1 MAMKRGKLSKSSR
14 SARDGRNGLVD
25 ALVVAGIGVS
35 LGLVAVSISLNVRMG
50 MRSAD
55 NPLDGY
61 LYGAGAG
68 FGDALKAV
76 APFML
81 AWAIRHRDTVAAMA
95 AILLFCLSTAFSFTA
110 TFGFAAEHRASR
122 AGEAQGDIDRYADLR
137 AEKERLEKRLAFI
150 GQQRPSDE
158 VVAAM
163 AGVLNKS
170 AWRGGPSVGTVSK
183 DCTSVRRAT
192 SNACSLYATLQEE
205 AARAEEAEQVA
216 AALAV
221 MLSKLAGREGGVTV
235 SADAQ
240 AEAIAEAASRVVSL
254 SERQVGLL
262 LAFLLA
268 CFIEGGSGLGL
279 YMVTTPWR
287 TPRNGTTKAPVATGA
302 VDRFLVERVEP
313 GEGLLPITLL
323 HEEYVRWC
331 AVRKETPHTG
341 SRFAKLCGEVA
352 GDVGIQLTSRGKRH
366 YCKNLALKSAE
377 RSVA

>member
-1 MAMKRGKLSKSSR
+1 M
-14 SARDGRNGLVD
+14 
-25 ALVVAGIGVS
+25 VAGIGVS
-35 LGLVAVSISLNVRMG
+35 LGLVGVSISLNVRMG

-55 NPLDGY
+55 NPVDGY

-81 AWAIRHRDTVAAMA
+81 AWAIRHRDTVATLSAV
-95 AILLFCLSTAFSFTA
+95 LLFCLCTAFSFTA

-122 AGEAQGDIDRYADLR
+122 AGEAQGHIDRYGDLR
-137 AEKERLEKRLAFI
+137 ANKERLEKRLAFI
-150 GQQRPSDE
+150 GQQRPSGE
-158 VVAAM
+158 VAAAM

-183 DCTSVRRAT
+183 DCKVVRKVT
-192 SNACSLYATLQEE
+192 GNACSIYATLQEE
-205 AARAEEAEQVA
+205 AARAAEAEQVA

-221 MLSKLAGREGGVTV
+221 TLSKLAEREGGVTV

-240 AEAIAEAASRVVSL
+240 AEAIAEAASRVFSL

-268 CFIEGGSGLGL
+268 CFIESGSGLGL

-287 TPRNGTTKAPVATGA
+287 TPRNPTPSAPVAKGA

-313 GEGLLPITLL
+313 GEGLLPFTLL

-331 AVRKETPHTG
+331 AARRETPHTG
-341 SRFAKLCGEVA
+341 ARFAKLCGEVA

-377 RSVA
+377 RSLA